1 MKPIVVLLACLVLV
15 SCAPT
20 PPTNPQTLAQQL
32 LIVDT
37 HIDVPFRLR
46 NRPDDVAQATGTGN
60 FDYPR
65 AKAGGL
71 DALFM
76 SIYIPATVDASG
88 DAASLADEL
97 IDSVEALVADAPD
110 KFAIATCAADID
122 DIKSRGLI
130 AFPLGME
137 NGGPIAGSFDNLR
150 HFYDRGIRYVTLTHS
165 NVNHISDSSYDPFKR
180 WKGLS
185 PFGKTLIAEMN
196 RLGVMVDVSHV
207 SDATFWQVI
216 ELSKAPVIASHSSVY
231 ALRDHSR
238 NMDDELLLALKEN
251 GGVMQTVALGNYV
264 TDPGPRNEAMAGLRE
279 EIGLPPARGRG
290 GFRGGRGGRG
300 GGGGR
305 RGGGGGRGAPAQPEL
320 SDEERAEQEAL
331 QAEFERRVAEEID
344 PEFLP
349 ANVEDF
355 VDHIDYAV
363 NLIGID
369 HVGISSDFDGGGG
382 IDGWDNAAETFNVT
396 HEMVKRGYTE
406 EEIAKVWSGNLLRV
420 WHEVEEVAQRIQ
432 AEEGR

>member
-1 MKPIVVLLACLVLV
+1 MKPVVVILGCLVLV
-15 SCAPT
+15 SCTPT
-20 PPTNPQTLAQQL
+20 PPTDPQTLAQQL

-46 NRPDDVAQATGTGN
+46 NRPDDVAQATETGD

-110 KFAIATCAADID
+110 KFAIASCAADID

-165 NVNHISDSSYDPFKR
+165 NVNHISDSSYDLFKR

-196 RLGVMVDVSHV
+196 RLWVMVDVSHV

-216 ELSKAPVIASHSSVY
+216 ELSTAPVIASHSSLRHFTSGLERNLTDEMVT
-231 ALRDHSR
+231 ALG
-238 NMDDELLLALKEN
+238 EN
-251 GGVMQTVALGNYV
+251 GGVVQINFGTGFLTEAGQQYRTQSRKDALAYAF
-264 TDPGPRNEAMAGLRE
+264 THQLEPGD
-279 EIGLPPARGRG
+279 
-290 GFRGGRGGRG
+290 
-300 GGGGR
+300 
-305 RGGGGGRGAPAQPEL
+305 PEL
-320 SDEERAEQEAL
+320 MSFLADYRLEHPYPFATLDDVLDHFDRAVQLA
-331 QAEFERRVAEEID
+331 
-344 PEFLP
+344 
-349 ANVEDF
+349 
-355 VDHIDYAV
+355 
-363 NLIGID
+363 GID
-369 HVGISSDFDGGGG
+369 HVGIGSDYDGVGDSLPTGLKDVSQYPNLVAG
-382 IDGWDNAAETFNVT
+382 FLE
-396 HEMVKRGYTE
+396 RGYDNE
-406 EEIAKVWSGNLLRV
+406 AIAKLLGGNLMRV
-420 WHEVEEVAQRIQ
+420 WRAVEAVAAQQ
-432 AEEGR
+432 GNAPQCST

>member
-20 PPTNPQTLAQQL
+20 PPTDPQTLAQQL

-46 NRPDDVAQATGTGN
+46 NRPDDVAQATETGN

-216 ELSKAPVIASHSSVY
+216 ELSKAPVIASHSSLRHFTSGFERNLTDEMVT
-231 ALRDHSR
+231 ALG
-238 NMDDELLLALKEN
+238 EN
-251 GGVMQTVALGNYV
+251 GGVVQINFGTGFLTEAGQQYRTQSRKDALAYTFTHQLEPGDPDLISFLADYRLAHPYPFATVDDVL
-264 TDPGPRNEAMAGLRE
+264 DH
-279 EIGLPPARGRG
+279 
-290 GFRGGRGGRG
+290 F
-300 GGGGR
+300 
-305 RGGGGGRGAPAQPEL
+305 
-320 SDEERAEQEAL
+320 DRAVQLA
-331 QAEFERRVAEEID
+331 
-344 PEFLP
+344 
-349 ANVEDF
+349 
-355 VDHIDYAV
+355 
-363 NLIGID
+363 GID
-369 HVGISSDFDGGGG
+369 HVGIGSDYDGVGDSLPTGLKDVSQYPNLVAG
-382 IDGWDNAAETFNVT
+382 FLE
-396 HEMVKRGYTE
+396 RGYDNE
-406 EEIAKVWSGNLLRV
+406 AIAKLLGGNLMRV
-420 WHEVEEVAQRIQ
+420 WRAVEAVAAQQ
-432 AEEGR
+432 GNAPQCST